1 MDEHFGQTRFLYNH
15 FLAQRSKE
23 YKENKLTSTYFK
35 DSARLTVL
43 KKELAWLYDTSVT
56 SQQYA
61 LKHLDNAFKNF
72 FKKRAL
78 YPRFKSK
85 RDNRQSFT
93 VHAKEIRV
101 EGKRIILP
109 KFKEGVKFNRQLPEI
124 SRIVSVTVSRQP
136 TGGYYASIHIESD
149 KQTLPP
155 TGKNVGIDLGL
166 TDFAVFSTGKRIKSE
181 KHFTRRQ
188 RQLKAAQQHLS
199 RKVKGS
205 KRRER
210 QRIKVA
216 SIHGQIANARKEML
230 HKASAFAIKHY
241 DLIAVETLAVGNMV
255 KNLTLSKSIM
265 DAGWGEFVQ
274 QLEYKA
280 IWYGRKVVKVD
291 RYYPSSKACSCC
303 GWINQSL
310 KLTNRTW
317 VCGGCGETHDRDLN
331 AAKNILAEGIIL
343 SERQSPNTG
352 AEGEQVQ
359 AGLPVRHPSVKR
371 LAKKGLL
378 VQGDGNE
385 TIKKGIRL

>member
-1 MDEHFGQTRFLYNH
+1 MDEHFGQTRFLFNR
-15 FLAQRSKE
+15 FLEQRSTE

-35 DSARLTVL
+35 DTVRLTQL
-43 KKELAWLYDTSVT
+43 KKTTPWLYNASTS

-61 LKHLDNAFKNF
+61 LKHLDDAFKNF
-72 FKKRAL
+72 FKKRAR
-78 YPRFKSK
+78 YPKFKSK
-85 RDNRQSFT
+85 GGYQSFT
-93 VHAKEIRV
+93 VHAKEIRIQ
-101 EGKRIILP
+101 GKRLIIP
-109 KFKEGVKFNRQLPEI
+109 KFKEGLKFNRKLPDI
-124 SRIVSVTVSRQP
+124 SRIVSVTVSRHANGGIYASLKGLFDKQPLQP
-136 TGGYYASIHIESD
+136 TGN
-149 KQTLPP
+149 
-155 TGKNVGIDLGL
+155 NVGIDLGL

-188 RQLKAAQQHLS
+188 RQLKTAQQHLS

-241 DLIAVETLAVGNMV
+241 DVIAVETLAVGNMV
-255 KNLTLSKSIM
+255 KNRSLAKSIS
-265 DAGWGEFVQ
+265 DAGWGEFVR

-280 IWYGRKVVKVD
+280 IWYGRKVVKVN
-291 RYYPSSKACSCC
+291 RFYPSSRACSCC

-317 VCGGCGETHDRDLN
+317 VCAGCGETHDRDLN
-331 AAKNILAEGIIL
+331 AAKNILAEGLNL

-352 AEGEQVQ
+352 AEKEQVQ

-378 VQGDGNE
+378 VDPRS
-385 TIKKGIRL
+385 GII